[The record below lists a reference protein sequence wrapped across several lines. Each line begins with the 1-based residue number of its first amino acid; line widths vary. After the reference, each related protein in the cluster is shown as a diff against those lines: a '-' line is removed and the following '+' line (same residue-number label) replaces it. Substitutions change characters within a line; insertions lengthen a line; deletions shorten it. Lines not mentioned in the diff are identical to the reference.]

1 MKNFENKNFFYLNRF
16 WDAVQELKC
25 VHSRDVAQK
34 VQEIWNEYLG
44 PGIKLKFE
52 MTKKSTNNLN

>member
-1 MKNFENKNFFYLNRF
+1 MVFILIKFKILFSKNRF

-25 VHSRDVAQK
+25 VHTKDVSSK

-44 PGIKLKFE
+44 PGKIE
-52 MTKKSTNNLN
+52 TK

>member
-1 MKNFENKNFFYLNRF
+1 MYIRRIGKRLFTCKSIPNRF

-25 VHSRDVAQK
+25 VHSRDIAQK

-44 PGIKLKFE
+44 PG
-52 MTKKSTNNLN
+52 